1 MDAARE
7 DRLEELFEAAL
18 AVAPT
23 HRAAFLDQVCGGDT
37 ELRAQLVEHL
47 ADAARAYEF
56 VDRALR
62 PAIAQCA
69 DDMLG
74 GPQTAADDND
84 GPRVGEEIAHF
95 RVLERLGGGGMGV
108 VYKALDVRL
117 GTTVALKFLP
127 AHSNA
132 DTEAKGRF
140 IQEAKAA
147 SALDHPNIC
156 TIYEIGETETGELFI
171 AMAYYEGP
179 SLKQKIGGGPLPIR
193 EALAHFADVAEG
205 LRRAHEARIV
215 HRDIK
220 PANVM
225 LDEAGQVKI
234 VDFGL
239 AKMSGADLTREPR
252 AMGTIAYMSPEQTHG
267 SGVDRR
273 TDIWSLGVLFYEM
286 LTGRRPFLGDT
297 QGRLIYAIRYA
308 EPIPIRELRSE
319 VPAVV
324 ASVVSRCLEKNPA
337 KRYQTVSE
345 LLDAVRVVERDA
357 SFSPGTPRFQA
368 LLRKIGLGESRGRPG
383 S

>member
-1 MDAARE
+1 MDEARE
-7 DRLEELFEAAL
+7 DRLEALFEAAL
-18 AVAPT
+18 AVAPQQ
-23 HRAAFLDQVCGGDT
+23 RAAFLDHVCAGDT
-37 ELRAQLVEHL
+37 ELRARLAEHL
-47 ADAARAYEF
+47 ANAARAYEF
-56 VDRALR
+56 VDRVAR

-69 DDMLG
+69 DHMLG
-74 GPQTAADDND
+74 GPPSAVDDSR
-84 GPRVGEEIAHF
+84 GPRVGATVARF

-108 VYKALDVRL
+108 VYKAIDVRL

-127 AHSNA
+127 ANSDN
-132 DTEAKGRF
+132 EAKARF

-156 TIYEIGETETGELFI
+156 TIHEIGETETGQLFI

-179 SLKQKIGGGPLPIR
+179 SLKEKIGSGPLPVR
-193 EALAHFADVAEG
+193 EALAHVADVAEG

-225 LDEAGQVKI
+225 LGEGGQVKI

-252 AMGTIAYMSPEQTHG
+252 AMGTIAYMSPEQTYG
-267 SGVDRR
+267 AAVDRR

-286 LTGRRPFLGDT
+286 LTGRRPFHGDT
-297 QGRLIYAIRYA
+297 QGRLIYAIRYS

-324 ASVVSRCLEKNPA
+324 ASVASRCLKKEPSN
-337 KRYQTVSE
+337 RYQTVSE
-345 LLDAVRVVERDA
+345 LLTAVRVAERDA
-357 SFSPGTPRFQA
+357 LFSRATSRVQA
-368 LLRKIGLGESRGRPG
+368 WLKKTGLHD
-383 S
+383 

>member
-23 HRAAFLDQVCGGDT
+23 QRAAFLDQVCAGDT
-37 ELRAQLVEHL
+37 ELRDRLAEHL
-47 ADAARAYEF
+47 THAARAYEF
-56 VDRALR
+56 VDRVAR
-62 PAIAQCA
+62 PAIARCA
-69 DDMLG
+69 EDLLG
-74 GPQTAADDND
+74 GPPSAAEDSR
-84 GPRVGEEIAHF
+84 GPRVGEDIAHF

-108 VYKALDVRL
+108 VYKAIDVRL

-127 AHSNA
+127 AHSDN
-132 DTEAKGRF
+132 EAKGRF

-156 TIYEIGETETGELFI
+156 TIHEIGETETGELFI

-179 SLKQKIGGGPLPIR
+179 SLKQKIGSGPLPVR
-193 EALAHFADVAEG
+193 EALAHVADVAEG

-225 LDEAGQVKI
+225 LGEHGQVKI

-252 AMGTIAYMSPEQTHG
+252 AMGTIAYMSPEQTFG
-267 SGVDRR
+267 AGVDRR

-286 LTGRRPFLGDT
+286 LTGHRPFRGDSPW
-297 QGRLIYAIRYA
+297 RLIYAIRYS
-308 EPIPIRELRSE
+308 EPIPVRELRSE
-319 VPAVV
+319 VPAVI
-324 ASVVSRCLEKNPA
+324 ASVVNRCLEKDPA
-337 KRYQTVSE
+337 NRYQTVSE
-345 LLDAVRVVERDA
+345 LLDAVRVVERVA
-357 SFSPGTPRFQA
+357 SSSSGEPRFQA
-368 LLRKIGLGESRGRPG
+368 LLRKFGLRD
-383 S
+383 

>member
-1 MDAARE
+1 MDAAGE

-18 AVAPT
+18 AVAPEL
-23 HRAAFLDQVCGGDT
+23 RAAFLDGACAGDT
-37 ELRAQLVEHL
+37 ELRARL
-47 ADAARAYEF
+47 AELLTDAARAYEF
-56 VDRALR
+56 MERVAR

-69 DDMLG
+69 GDMVG
-74 GPQTAADDND
+74 DAPSTTEDSPD
-84 GPRVGEEIAHF
+84 PRVGEEIAHF
-95 RVLERLGGGGMGV
+95 RVLERLGVGGMGV
-108 VYKALDVRL
+108 VYKARDVRF
-117 GTTVALKFLP
+117 GTTVALKVLP
-127 AHSNA
+127 TCSGAN
-132 DTEAKGRF
+132 DEAKRRF

-156 TIYEIGETETGELFI
+156 AIHEIGETQAGELYI
-171 AMAYYEGP
+171 AMAYYDGP
-179 SLKQKIGGGPLPIR
+179 SLKQRIGGGPLPIR

-225 LDEAGQVKI
+225 LGERGQVKI

-252 AMGTIAYMSPEQTHG
+252 AMGTIAYMSPEQTYG

-286 LTGRRPFLGDT
+286 LTGRRPFRGDT
-297 QGRLIYAIRYA
+297 QWRLIYAIRYF

-319 VPAVV
+319 VPAGV
-324 ASVVSRCLEKNPA
+324 AAVVSRCLVKEPA
-337 KRYQTVSE
+337 NRYQTATE

-357 SFSPGTPRFQA
+357 SSSRGEPRFQA
-368 LLRKIGLGESRGRPG
+368 LLRKIGLRD
-383 S
+383 

>member
-1 MDAARE
+1 MDSARE

-18 AVAPT
+18 GVAPERRT
-23 HRAAFLDQVCGGDT
+23 AFVDDACAGDA
-37 ELRAQLVEHL
+37 ELRARLAELL

-56 VDRALR
+56 VDRVAR

-74 GPQTAADDND
+74 DTPPVADDAHR
-84 GPRVGEEIAHF
+84 PRVGDEIGHF

-117 GTTVALKFLP
+117 GTTIALKFLP
-127 AHSNA
+127 AGSSAN
-132 DTEAKGRF
+132 DEAKLRF

-147 SALDHPNIC
+147 SRLDHPNIC
-156 TIYEIGETETGELFI
+156 AIHEIGETQAGELYI
-171 AMAYYEGP
+171 AMAYYDGP
-179 SLKQKIGGGPLPIR
+179 SLKQKIGAGPLPVR
-193 EALAHFADVAEG
+193 EALAHFAEVAEG

-225 LDEAGQVKI
+225 LGEGGQVKI

-252 AMGTIAYMSPEQTHG
+252 AMGTIAYMSPEQTYGG
-267 SGVDRR
+267 SVDRR

-286 LTGRRPFLGDT
+286 LTGHRPFRGDT
-297 QGRLIYAIRYA
+297 RLRLIYAIRYS
-308 EPIPIRELRSE
+308 EPIPIHEFRSE
-319 VPAVV
+319 VPAVMADV
-324 ASVVSRCLEKNPA
+324 AYRCLEKNPA
-337 KRYQTVSE
+337 NRYQTVTE
-345 LLDAVRVVERDA
+345 LLDVVRVVEQGA
-357 SFSPGTPRFQA
+357 ALSPVEPRFHTF
-368 LLRKIGLGESRGRPG
+368 LRKIGLRD
-383 S
+383 